1 MASPI
6 NLIWDGEAF
15 IPANKF
21 WAGKCD
27 QRFIVG
33 QGYVM
38 DEVHQR
44 SLASHAHFFAE
55 LADLQS
61 SLPEHLTDKFPTVE
75 KLRKHALIRTGF
87 CATTTHA
94 FSSWDEAERFEAAIN
109 HYSKAWRGDDYQI
122 IIREG
127 CIVTV
132 YQALSQD
139 MKSMDK
145 KTFEESKDAVLN
157 WCHAL
162 VGSDRQAERRAS

>member
-15 IPANKF
+15 QPANKF

-44 SLASHAHFFAE
+44 SLASHAHYFAE
-55 LADLQS
+55 LHDLFL
-61 SLPEHLTDKFPTVE
+61 SLPEDMAEGMPSEEHF
-75 KLRKHALIRTGF
+75 RKHALIRTGYRSTIHHF
-87 CATTTHA
+87 CKTP
-94 FSSWDEAERFEAAIN
+94 DEAERLQAVIKQ
-109 HYSKAWRGDDYQI
+109 YDIYQI
-122 IIREG
+122 VECEG

-132 YQALSQD
+132 HHALSQD

-145 KTFEESKDAVLN
+145 KTFEESKEAVLN

>member
-1 MASPI
+1 MTSPI
-6 NLIWDGEAF
+6 NLFWDGEAF
-15 IPANKF
+15 RPANKF

-44 SLASHAHFFAE
+44 SLASHAHYFAE
-55 LADLQS
+55 LHDLFQ
-61 SLPEHLTDKFPTVE
+61 SLPEYMAEAMPSEDHF
-75 KLRKHALIRTGF
+75 RKHALIRTGYRS
-87 CATTTHA
+87 TTHHYCKTPE
-94 FSSWDEAERFEAAIN
+94 EAERLEAAVRP
-109 HYSKAWRGDDYQI
+109 YDTYQI
-122 IIREG
+122 VEREG

-132 YQALSQD
+132 HHALSQD

-145 KTFEESKDAVLN
+145 KTFEESKEAVLN